1 MSLSRLRTTVASFAL
16 CLLVATAASAALSKP
31 YQEWREGP
39 AQWIMTSD
47 EQRAWRNVK
56 TDQQAID
63 FIDLFW
69 ARRDP
74 TPGTAE
80 NEFRNEFH
88 IRVNSADQQ
97 LGEKG
102 RRGSMTDRGRVAIV
116 LGAPT
121 RGASEGGY
129 TASTANAGGSLGNS
143 SGRQAGARAEWEWD
157 YAAAQKFGMP
167 KAVVVFIQDPTTG
180 RFRRDVQRTDF
191 ITASANA
198 IKRAIVN
205 DFTEIPSWAARGGL
219 DPRDPQQQQ
228 AAAPVATP
236 RPAPAAPQAS
246 KTIATTTI
254 NFPDEPFVAKGA
266 TRLTLARNV
275 FDVDPQTK
283 SDPFTSLAV
292 AQSFKASEELGWASQ
307 YCTGSNDEPNVTFTV
322 RLTGTAAG
330 EVIDRAAEPEEMV
343 PDRIRA
349 LNGCYMLRGS
359 IPLEGMSAGNYQLE
373 VTVADPAARGNVV
386 LKKAFR
392 IE

>member
-1 MSLSRLRTTVASFAL
+1 MSPSRLRTTVASFAL

-39 AQWIMTSD
+39 AQWIMTSE
-47 EQRAWRNVK
+47 EQRAWRSVK

-88 IRVNSADQQ
+88 VRVNSADQQ
-97 LGEKG
+97 FADKG

-116 LGAPT
+116 LGPPS
-121 RGASEGGY
+121 RGGNEAGY
-129 TASTANAGGSLGNS
+129 TASSANAGGSFGNT

-167 KAVVVFIQDPTTG
+167 KALVVFIQDPTTG

-198 IKRAIVN
+198 IKRAVVN
-205 DFTEIPSWAARGGL
+205 DLNEIPSWAARGGL
-219 DPRDPQQQQ
+219 EPRDPQQA
-228 AAAPVATP
+228 AAAPAATT
-236 RPAPAAPQAS
+236 RPAPAQS
-246 KTIATTTI
+246 GKIVSTTTV
-254 NFPDEPFVAKGA
+254 NFPEEQFIAKGVS
-266 TRLTLARNV
+266 RLTLARNV

-283 SDPFTSLAV
+283 TDPFTTLSA
-292 AQSFKASEELGWASQ
+292 AEAFRASEELGWAAR
-307 YCTGSNDEPNVTFTV
+307 YCTASNDEPNVTFTV

-330 EVIDRAAEPEEMV
+330 EVIDRAAEPEEIV

-359 IPLEGMSAGNYQLE
+359 IPLEGMSAGDYQLE
-373 VTVADPAARGNVV
+373 VTVADPATNKDAV
-386 LKKAFR
+386 LKKTFR